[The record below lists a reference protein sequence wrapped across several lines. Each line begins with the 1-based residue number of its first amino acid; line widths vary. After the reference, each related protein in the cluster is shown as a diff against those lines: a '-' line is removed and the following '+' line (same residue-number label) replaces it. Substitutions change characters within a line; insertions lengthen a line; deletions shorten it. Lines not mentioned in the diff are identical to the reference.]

1 MNRTDP
7 RVIKTLHRIDES
19 LLENLN
25 HYDFPKIT
33 VEMLC
38 NEAKINRST
47 FYKYYKDKYDLLND
61 YLNRTLKEFSEA
73 TEKTGFILATPYTID
88 SKEYLENFR
97 NMIVYIYEHRHIYKT
112 LWKSTLCRPVY
123 QEMENCICNN
133 ILLTVQENLD
143 DTIQITPYHELYSRL
158 FASNLMTLVKWWLKN
173 EPAITLSDVESVMKG
188 NMKSSLF
195 ALVKSQENQ
204 E

>member
-61 YLNRTLKEFSEA
+61 YLNR
-73 TEKTGFILATPYTID
+73 P
-88 SKEYLENFR
+88 FR
-97 NMIVYIYEHRHIYKT
+97 
-112 LWKSTLCRPVY
+112 
-123 QEMENCICNN
+123 
-133 ILLTVQENLD
+133 
-143 DTIQITPYHELYSRL
+143 SRL
-158 FASNLMTLVKWWLKN
+158 
-173 EPAITLSDVESVMKG
+173 I
-188 NMKSSLF
+188 KSFIPDCSHPT
-195 ALVKSQENQ
+195 
-204 E
+204 

>member
-1 MNRTDP
+1 MNRMDP

-25 HYDFPKIT
+25 HHDFPKIT

-47 FYKYYKDKYDLLND
+47 FYKYYKDKYDLLDN
-61 YLNRTLKEFSEA
+61 YLDRILSEFSEA

-88 SKEYLENFR
+88 SKEYMKNFR
-97 NMIVYIYEHRHIYKT
+97 NMIGYIYDHRHTYKI
-112 LWKSTLCRPVY
+112 LWKSTLCRSVY
-123 QEMENCICNN
+123 QEMENSICRN
-133 ILLTVQENLD
+133 ILSTVQENLD
-143 DTIQITPYHELYSRL
+143 GGIQITPYHELYSRL

-173 EPAITLSDVESVMKG
+173 EPAITLSDVESVMEG
-188 NMKSSLF
+188 NMKNSLF
-195 ALVKSQENQ
+195 TSIMDQK
-204 E
+204 